1 MTLVPLLASSP
12 YSLCT
17 VPSSTSSWALAFLF
31 IFVFWS
37 LSTHLFTLSSGL
49 RASFPRELAIPAF
62 RSLCRSPPSYK
73 SPRYKTI
80 FFIVQVFADGALFCV
95 SSEVLASQ
103 QNCCHCLEK
112 SRLFIYM
119 SCPFVSDSVRSSSHD
134 SSLQKCSKKLMK
146 KHQFQKNIHFEKNGI
161 FCMEIWIF
169 LLKLVAY
176 FLSTVGACKH
186 CMNTIHLPTFFWA
199 RVSLFHFC
207 FKELFGS

>member
-62 RSLCRSPPSYK
+62 RSLCRSPSSYK

-134 SSLQKCSKKLMK
+134 SSSQKRSKKLMK
-146 KHQFQKNIHFEKNGI
+146 KHQFQKISILKKMAFSVWSAFKHCGCLQALYEYHPFAH
-161 FCMEIWIF
+161 IF
-169 LLKLVAY
+169 LGKGESVPLL
-176 FLSTVGACKH
+176 L
-186 CMNTIHLPTFFWA
+186 
-199 RVSLFHFC
+199 
-207 FKELFGS
+207 

>member
-1 MTLVPLLASSP
+1 MFCRVGKVTIPTVCYDSCPPLGKFTLLTLYSSFLHLLLSFGFP
-12 YSLCT
+12 FYFCL
-17 VPSSTSSWALAFLF
+17 LIF
-31 IFVFWS
+31 IY
-37 LSTHLFTLSSGL
+37 TPFTLSSGL
-49 RASFPRELAIPAF
+49 RASFPREVAIPAF

-73 SPRYKTI
+73 SLRYKTI

-146 KHQFQKNIHFEKNGI
+146 KHQFQKISILKKMTFSVWRSGSSYLN
-161 FCMEIWIF
+161 W
-169 LLKLVAY
+169 LL
-176 FLSTVGACKH
+176 
-186 CMNTIHLPTFFWA
+186 TF
-199 RVSLFHFC
+199 
-207 FKELFGS
+207 